1 MRHLV
6 IALAIGWLAGCQGD
20 APGTQQA
27 LSGAPALDELDD
39 ASRQAVLSSP
49 VPVLLLPEGWGPRST
64 VTSGRGFYAVSAR
77 DGELAVSIHAS
88 DVVHHAGDGM
98 QAPEPR
104 EHTVRGRPARV
115 LVNDGIRSVTWDEG
129 RTSYVV
135 EVECYRTL
143 EDPRCTEAAFV
154 VALAESLVE
163 VAR

>member
-6 IALAIGWLAGCQGD
+6 LALVMSGLAACQGE
-20 APGTQQA
+20 APGAQQA
-27 LSGAPALDELDD
+27 LSGDPALEELDG
-39 ASRQAVLSSP
+39 ASRQAALSSP
-49 VPVLLLPEGWGPRST
+49 VPVLLLPEGWRST
-64 VTSGRGFYAVSAR
+64 VMSGRGFYAVSAR

-135 EVECYRTL
+135 EVECYRAL

-163 VAR
+163 VGR